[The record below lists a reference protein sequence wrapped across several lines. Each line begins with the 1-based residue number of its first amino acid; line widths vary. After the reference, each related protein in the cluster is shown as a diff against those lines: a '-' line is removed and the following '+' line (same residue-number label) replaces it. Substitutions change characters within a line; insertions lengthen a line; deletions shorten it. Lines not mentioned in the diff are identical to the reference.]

1 MKEVSDMGEQPIQV
15 SGKQADEVL
24 LGKIT
29 STFGIKGWVKVYS
42 YTDPMENLL
51 QYSHWHVLLRGQRQ
65 VIRKL
70 DGRIHGKG
78 LVARLDGV
86 DTPEAAQLL
95 AGAEILLQRSELPA
109 LAEGDYYWNQ
119 LIGLQVVNQQGQFY
133 GEVDYLMETGAND
146 VLVVKPCNGS
156 LDRQERLIPWRVPQV
171 VRKVDLAA
179 GRIEVDWDA
188 DF

>member
-1 MKEVSDMGEQPIQV
+1 MGEQPNQA
-15 SGKQADEVL
+15 SSKQDDEVL

-51 QYSHWHVLLRGQRQ
+51 QYSHWQILLRGQRQ

-70 DGRIHGKG
+70 DGRVHGKG

-95 AGAEILLQRSELPA
+95 AGAEILLHRSKLPN
-109 LAEGDYYWNQ
+109 LPEGDYYWNQ
-119 LIGLQVVNQQGQFY
+119 LAGLQVVNTEGQLY

-146 VLVVKPCNGS
+146 VLVVKPCQGS
-156 LDRQERLIPWRVPQV
+156 LDRQERLIPWRMPQV
-171 VRKVDLAA
+171 VRRVDLVA
-179 GRIEVDWDA
+179 GLIEVDWDA